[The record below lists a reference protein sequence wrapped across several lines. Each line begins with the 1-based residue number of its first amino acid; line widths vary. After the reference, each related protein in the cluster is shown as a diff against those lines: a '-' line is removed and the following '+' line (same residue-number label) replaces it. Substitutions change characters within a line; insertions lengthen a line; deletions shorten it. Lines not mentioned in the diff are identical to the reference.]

1 MKTHDNTLYVTTQ
14 GAYLSKNGTNVVV
27 SVDRKEV
34 FRAPLHTIGNIVCF
48 GNVGCSPFL
57 MGLCGRENV
66 GIAFLTENGRFLAR
80 TAGPQSG
87 NVLLRR
93 SQHVITSDPECAAG
107 VARGVVVAKL
117 TNARM
122 VLQRALRDHADKIQ
136 AEPVSGAV
144 KRLLSLTEELAHPL
158 SLERIRGVEGEAAQ
172 YYFQAFDHLILCQKK
187 DFFFKSRS
195 RRPPLDNVNALLSFI
210 YVLLANDVR
219 SACESVG
226 LDPQMGFLHADRPGR
241 PSLALDLMEEF
252 RPVLAD
258 RLALSLVNR
267 QQVQAKEFR
276 QQESGGVEMNEK
288 ARKTLLTA
296 YQKRKGET
304 VYHPFLNEKITV
316 GILPFVQAR
325 LLARFLRGDYD
336 AYPPFFWR

>member
-14 GAYLSKNGTNVVV
+14 GAYLSKDGTNVVV
-27 SVDRKEV
+27 YVERKER
-34 FRAPLHTIGNIVCF
+34 FRAPVHTIGNIVCF

-66 GIAFLTENGRFLAR
+66 GIAFLTENGRFMAR
-80 TAGPQSG
+80 SIGPQSG

-93 SQHVITSDPECAAG
+93 AQYAKTGDPECSAA
-107 VARGVVVAKL
+107 VARGIIIAKL

-122 VLQRALRDHADKIQ
+122 VLQRVLRDHSDKIQ
-136 AEPVSGAV
+136 SVDVSDAV
-144 KRLLSLTEELAHPL
+144 KRLSSLADELVRPL
-158 SLERIRGVEGEAAQ
+158 PLERIRGVEGEAAQ
-172 YYFQAFDHLILCQKK
+172 YYFQAFDHMILCQKE
-187 DFFFKSRS
+187 DFFFKGRN
-195 RRPPLDNVNALLSFI
+195 RRPPLDNMNALLSFL

-252 RPVLAD
+252 RPILAD

-267 QQVQAKEFR
+267 QQLQAKDFR
-276 QQESGGVEMNEK
+276 KQESGGVEMNDT
-288 ARKTLLTA
+288 ARKTLLKA
-296 YQKRKGET
+296 YQKRKAESIH
-304 VYHPFLNEKITV
+304 HPFLNEKVTI